1 MAGPVRTSAPLCL
14 IVLTYVKPLEEVDA
28 LLPAHVAWLDQGY
41 AQGLF
46 LVSGRRVPR
55 TGGVIVTRGERDAVD
70 RVARALAVWLE
81 ADQAGL
87 DKDFQMLGNRGLS
100 QIETGDDLA
109 AAA

>member
-55 TGGVIVTRGERDAVD
+55 TGGVIVTRGERDAVE
-70 RVARALAVWLE
+70 ALAATDPLVKSGVATIEVIALTATSAAPAI
-81 ADQAGL
+81 ADL
-87 DKDFQMLGNRGLS
+87 LG
-100 QIETGDDLA
+100 
-109 AAA
+109 